1 MKYRKT
7 IDAKILFYEIDVYCA
22 TMANFWQNKD
32 DSMYIESKSAI
43 YTIVELMVYYM
54 GYKRKDLCKYAIDKL
69 NGYCIANEIID
80 YTTDEAEKEFTY
92 VD

>member
-7 IDAKILFYEIDVYCA
+7 LDSKILLYEIDVYCA

-32 DSMYIESKSAI
+32 DTMYTESKSAI

-54 GYKRKDLCKYAIDKL
+54 GYNRNKLHKYAISKL
-69 NGYCIANEIID
+69 NGYCVSNEISN
-80 YTTDEAEKEFTY
+80 YTTDEAEKEFCSE
-92 VD
+92 

>member
-1 MKYRKT
+1 MKLMFIVQLWLIFGKT
-7 IDAKILFYEIDVYCA
+7 KMTLY
-22 TMANFWQNKD
+22 T
-32 DSMYIESKSAI
+32 ESKSAI

-69 NGYCIANEIID
+69 NGYCIANDIID
-80 YTTDEAEKEFTY
+80 YTTDEAEKEFRY

>member
-7 IDAKILFYEIDVYCA
+7 IDAKILLYEIDVYCA

-32 DSMYIESKSAI
+32 DTMYTESKSAI

-69 NGYCIANEIID
+69 NSYCIANDIID
-80 YTTDEAEKEFTY
+80 YTTDEAEKEFCSE
-92 VD
+92 

>member
-22 TMANFWQNKD
+22 TMANFWKNKD
-32 DSMYIESKSAI
+32 DSMYTESKSAI

-54 GYKRKDLCKYAIDKL
+54 GYKRKDLCKYAVDKL
-69 NGYCIANEIID
+69 NGYCIANDIID
-80 YTTDEAEKEFTY
+80 YTTDEAKKEFKY
-92 VD
+92 VN